1 MQPNINN
8 IKIKK
13 QQGVSIVAA
22 VFLITVLALL
32 ATAAVQL
39 VATSQQ
45 SLSQEITSVKAY
57 FAAQTGLQW
66 GMYQSVYTS
75 PTSSHTITLSN
86 GGLNSTN
93 VAVLF
98 SPTIIDGNTFYLIEA
113 NGLYS
118 TIASPEYS
126 ARKLR
131 LRFKP

>member
-113 NGLYS
+113 NGQYS
-118 TIASPEYS
+118 TTASPEYS